1 MEVLEKQPLE
11 LELDMLE
18 QTNTYLDDHIAIW
31 INIPIINQYKNKV
44 HQLTLA
50 VEKLLKNEPRIHT
63 GQNILHLKK
72 QIADKMDI
80 LDDTLE
86 AYADDIGDEVLR
98 QKANN
103 HYSDYFR
110 LSYDQFLEKVISM
123 IDLMEENIDNMSEHG
138 IVQDQI
144 DDVKLNL
151 DEYQLSLDKEPTYDL
166 STRLTSH
173 SIEEYLGEANEYAEK
188 LDKVMKRFKRSHVT
202 FHNGYLAART
212 VIDF

>member
-1 MEVLEKQPLE
+1 MEVLEKAPLE

-31 INIPIINQYKNKV
+31 INIPVVNQYKNKV
-44 HQLTLA
+44 HQITIA
-50 VEKLLKNEPRIHT
+50 IEKLLKNEPRIHT
-63 GQNILHLKK
+63 GQNILHIKK

-86 AYADDIGDEVLR
+86 AYADDIGNDLLR

-123 IDLMEENIDNMSEHG
+123 IELLEENIENMFDHG
-138 IVQDQI
+138 LVQDQI

-151 DEYQLSLDKEPTYDL
+151 DEYQLSLDKQPTYDL
-166 STRLTSH
+166 SSKLVAH
-173 SIEEYLGEANEYAEK
+173 SIDEYIDEANEYAEK

-202 FHNGYLAART
+202 FYNGYLAART
-212 VIDF
+212 VNNF

>member
-1 MEVLEKQPLE
+1 MQSLKDPSLTRE
-11 LELDMLE
+11 LEMLE
-18 QTNTYLDDHIAIW
+18 QTNAYLDDNIAIW
-31 INIPIINQYKNKV
+31 ISIPIINQYKNKI

-50 VEKLLKNEPRIHT
+50 VETVLVDEPRQHT

-86 AYADDIGDEVLR
+86 AYADDIGNESLR
-98 QKANN
+98 EKANN

-110 LSYDQFLEKVISM
+110 LTYDDFVPKVQSM
-123 IDLMEENIDNMSEHG
+123 IDLLEENIDHMADHG
-138 IVQDQI
+138 IVHDQI

-151 DEYQLSLDKEPTYDL
+151 DEYQLSLNKQPTYNMAKEL
-166 STRLTSH
+166 SKH
-173 SIEEYLGEANEYAEK
+173 SIKEYLDEADEYAYK

-202 FHNGYLAART
+202 FYNGYLAART
-212 VIDF
+212 LPEF

>member
-18 QTNTYLDDHIAIW
+18 QTNVSLDDHIAIW
-31 INIPIINQYKNKV
+31 ISIPVINQYKNKV
-44 HQLTLA
+44 HQLTIA
-50 VEKLLKNEPRIHT
+50 VEKLMKNEPRVHT

-80 LDDTLE
+80 LDDL
-86 AYADDIGDEVLR
+86 D
-98 QKANN
+98 
-103 HYSDYFR
+103 
-110 LSYDQFLEKVISM
+110 KVISI
-123 IDLMEENIDNMSEHG
+123 IDLLEENIDHMHDHG

-166 STRLTSH
+166 SNRLMSH
-173 SIEEYLGEANEYAEK
+173 SIEEYLDEATEYAEK

-202 FHNGYLAART
+202 FYNGYLAART
-212 VIDF
+212 VLEF

>member
-1 MEVLEKQPLE
+1 
-11 LELDMLE
+11 MLE
-18 QTNTYLDDHIAIW
+18 QTNAYLDDHISVW
-31 INIPIINQYKNKV
+31 INVPVINQYKNKI
-44 HQLTLA
+44 HQLTIA
-50 VEKLLKNEPRIHT
+50 IEKELRNEPRVHA

-80 LDDTLE
+80 LDDSLE
-86 AYADDIGDEVLR
+86 AYADDMGNEELR

-103 HYSDYFR
+103 HYTDYFR
-110 LSYDQFLEKVISM
+110 LTYDDFLSKVISV
-123 IDLMEENIDNMSEHG
+123 IDLMEENIDEMHSHG

-151 DEYQLSLDKEPTYDL
+151 DEYQISLDKAPTYDL
-166 STRLTSH
+166 AKKLTKL
-173 SIEEYLGEANEYAEK
+173 SIDDYLEEAGEFAEK

-212 VIDF
+212 VFDY